1 MTDTAP
7 APDPV
12 WYPGSEACLK
22 QEDSY
27 VPSHPAC
34 TPDVPT
40 PPELIAPPDITPSP
54 APDLAMSG
62 WAITIDLGIVTLIA
76 AFAVI
81 VGLTVVWW
89 IRHRNKV

>member
-1 MTDTAP
+1 MKKMSSPTP
-7 APDPV
+7 
-12 WYPGSEACLK
+12 EATPWCG
-22 QEDSY
+22 DGY
-27 VPSHPAC
+27 TPRDPAC
-34 TPDVPT
+34 DPQPVSTLTP
-40 PPELIAPPDITPSP
+40 PPDITPSP